1 MLTSEIIT
9 SQKEFF
15 IQELSSASS
24 FEDIDVLKNS
34 QIGKTGIIAWWF
46 KEMSVMDI
54 EGKKSIGP
62 IISDYKLFV
71 ELELEKAGVVLK
83 KEKIDRELQNE
94 LVDFSISV
102 AHDSG
107 YDNLIQK
114 ELRRMLSIFA
124 KYGFTVNDGHE
135 LVTKYQNFYSVNIP
149 ATHPATEIHD
159 TLYLKQKDVNSE
171 NFVLRTHTSCMQVEY
186 LQKYGP
192 ECKFVVPGRVYR
204 AESMDATHDVAFRQ
218 VEWVCIMKD
227 MNIPKFKYDLKLLLS
242 EIFEDD
248 IDIRL
253 RPWYFPF
260 TEPSYEVDI
269 LCTKEKNPELFALSK
284 NRGTIEILGCGMI
297 HPNVLR
303 EAGVDPEVYAG
314 YAFGFGL
321 TRMIA
326 IKYGI
331 KDIRLLTNGDLRFV
345 KSF

>member
-1 MLTSEIIT
+1 MLTPESIIEQKNLFKILLESAHSHEEI
-9 SQKEFF
+9 EF
-15 IQELSSASS
+15 
-24 FEDIDVLKNS
+24 LKAA
-34 QIGKTGIIAWWF
+34 QLGKTGLISSWF
-46 KEMSVMDI
+46 KEMAIMDI
-54 EGKKSIGP
+54 EGKKLIGP
-62 IISDYKLFV
+62 AISDYKLFV
-71 ELELEKAGVVLK
+71 EDSLNWILEKLK
-83 KEKIDRELQNE
+83 RQKIDNELQNE
-94 LVDFSISV
+94 LVDFSVSV
-102 AHDSG
+102 ASISG

-114 ELRRMLSIFA
+114 ELRRMLSIFE
-124 KYGFTVNDGHE
+124 KYGFAVHDGHE

-149 ATHPATEIHD
+149 ATHPATDIQD
-159 TLYLKQKDVNSE
+159 TFHIKQIDN
-171 NFVLRTHTSCMQVEY
+171 NWDNYVLRTQTSCMQQEY
-186 LQKYGP
+186 ISQYGP
-192 ECKFVVPGRVYR
+192 ECRFVVPGRVYR
-204 AESMDATHDVAFRQ
+204 AENMDATHDVAFRQ
-218 VEWVCIMKD
+218 VEWVCVSKD
-227 MNIPKFKYDLKLLLS
+227 MTIPKFKYDLKLLLS

-269 LCTKEKNPELFALSK
+269 LCTMEKNPELFALSK

-345 KSF
+345 ESF

>member
-1 MLTSEIIT
+1 MLAPESIIEQKNLFVTSSESIHDFE
-9 SQKEFF
+9 QLE
-15 IQELSSASS
+15 ELKSAQ
-24 FEDIDVLKNS
+24 L
-34 QIGKTGIIAWWF
+34 GKTGIVSWWF
-46 KEMSVMDI
+46 KEMSAMDI
-54 EGKKSIGP
+54 EGKKIIGP
-62 IISDYKLFV
+62 AISDYKIFV
-71 ELELEKAGVVLK
+71 EWKLNQIWEQLK
-83 KEKIDRELQNE
+83 RDKINNELQNE

-102 AHDSG
+102 ANDSG

-124 KYGFTVNDGHE
+124 KYGFAVHDGHE

-159 TLYLKQKDVNSE
+159 TLYLKQKDTNAE
-171 NFVLRTHTSCMQVEY
+171 NFVLRTHTSCMQQEY
-186 LQKYGP
+186 ISQYWP

-218 VEWVCIMKD
+218 VEWVCVMKD